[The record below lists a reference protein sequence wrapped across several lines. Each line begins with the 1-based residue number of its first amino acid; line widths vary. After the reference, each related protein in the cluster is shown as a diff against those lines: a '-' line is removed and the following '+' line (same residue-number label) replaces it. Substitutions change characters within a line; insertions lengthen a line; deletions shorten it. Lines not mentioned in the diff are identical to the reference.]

1 MRLLKTVSLALAAVL
16 LAGAFA
22 ALSVSASAEK
32 KYESMLVVGDSISTG
47 YGLENYT
54 PGGSPYEC
62 RSYCNIL
69 AESLELKG
77 GESYINRA
85 VNGYTSSD
93 LLALIPSLKEQVAKS
108 DLVVISIGG
117 NDLLHIAPKVV
128 KRSRARR
135 SATYRRPRARSSRQT
150 RRRSTPR

>member
-1 MRLLKTVSLALAAVL
+1 ML

-117 NDLLHIAPKVV
+117 NDLLPYCSEG
-128 KRSRARR
+128 R
-135 SATYRRPRARSSRQT
+135 
-150 RRRSTPR
+150 

>member
-69 AESLELKG
+69 AESL
-77 GESYINRA
+77 SPPFS
-85 VNGYTSSD
+85 SSD
-93 LLALIPSLKEQVAKS
+93 
-108 DLVVISIGG
+108 
-117 NDLLHIAPKVV
+117 
-128 KRSRARR
+128 
-135 SATYRRPRARSSRQT
+135 SAIYLRT
-150 RRRSTPR
+150 RGS